1 MDREMIDIY
10 SDYLITNFGQATTSL
25 SNVLNGELSHDSITR
40 SLADRELT
48 SKDYWQYV
56 KPTIREIQDENANL
70 FLAPYQHLTGLDRSI
85 DDLIVE
91 KPHSEESGVIGYY
104 FDHTKGRSVKGIN
117 IVDAAYIAPT
127 ARVPLDF
134 VVVKKLGY
142 KVDLQGKPFR
152 QQTKTKHEILED
164 ILRFAVH
171 NDVPFLLVRQHLA
184 GYSGFKTVLFDVW
197 YGSADNMR
205 LVKLDLGKEFIT
217 PLKGNRKVKL
227 LETAGSTLQAVE
239 SLELEEGKPYLARLE
254 GVPFDVSIVKLVFLL
269 TRQHL
274 AGCSRFKHEN
284 GHQGLLFLCASE
296 TGLTGEEIRLGYQ
309 KRAIQAR
316 QVLMWGQEWSV
327 EEQHKSG
334 KRPKPVR
341 CWCGAKKQNTG
352 LGSSPAS
359 LVVARVNHVFCSF
372 VGVLKLECLKLKT
385 GLNHF
390 ALKAK
395 LRLKAVQAAWDELN
409 RLRAV
414 HSGFIVRSA

>member
-10 SDYLITNFGQATTSL
+10 SDYLITNFGQATATSL
-25 SNVLNGELSHDSITR
+25 SNILNGELSHDSITR

-56 KPTIREIQDENANL
+56 KPTIREIQDENASL
-70 FLAPYQHLTGLDRSI
+70 SI

-104 FDHTKGRSVKGIN
+104 FDHTKGRTVKGMN
-117 IVDAAYIAPT
+117 IVDAAYIT
-127 ARVPLDF
+127 SKARVPLDF
-134 VVVKKLGY
+134 VVVKKLEY

-152 QQTKTKHEILED
+152 PQTQTKHEILED
-164 ILRFAVH
+164 ILRFAVQ
-171 NDVPFLLVRQHLA
+171 NEVLFR
-184 GYSGFKTVLFDVW
+184 TVLFDVW

-205 LVKLDLGKEFIT
+205 LVKLDLNKEFIT

-239 SLELEEGKPYLARLE
+239 SLELVEGKPYLARLE
-254 GVPFDVSIVKLVFLL
+254 GVPFDVTVVKLV
-269 TRQHL
+269 
-274 AGCSRFKHEN
+274 FKHEN
-284 GHQGLLFLCASE
+284 GHQGVLFLCSSE
-296 TGLTGEEIRLGYQ
+296 TGLSGEEIRLGYQ
-309 KRAIQAR
+309 KR
-316 QVLMWGQEWSV
+316 WPV

-334 KRPKPVR
+334 K
-341 CWCGAKKQNTG
+341 QNTG
-352 LGSSPAS
+352 LGASPAS
-359 LVVARVNHVFCSF
+359 LVASRVNHVFCSF

-395 LRLKAVQAAWDELN
+395 LRLKAVQAAREELN

-414 HSGFIVRSA
+414 DSSLVVKSA

>member
-1 MDREMIDIY
+1 MDQEMIDSY
-10 SDYLITNFGQATTSL
+10 SDYLITNFGQATATSL

-48 SKDYWQYV
+48 SKDYWRQV
-56 KPTIREIQDENANL
+56 KPVIREIQDEHASL
-70 FLAPYQHLTGLDRSI
+70 SI
-85 DDLIVE
+85 DDLIAE
-91 KPHSEESGVIGYY
+91 KPHSEESGVIAYY

-117 IVDAAYIAPT
+117 IVDATYVAPK

-171 NDVPFLLVRQHLA
+171 NEVP
-184 GYSGFKTVLFDVW
+184 FKTVLFDVW

-205 LVKLDLGKEFIT
+205 LVKLDLNKEFIT
-217 PLKGNRKVKL
+217 PLKENRKVKL
-227 LETAGSTLQAVE
+227 LKTAGSTLQAVG
-239 SLELEEGKPYLARLE
+239 SLELVEGKPYLARLE
-254 GVPFDVSIVKLVFLL
+254 DVPFDVSVVKLVFLL

-284 GHQGLLFLCASE
+284 GHEGVLFLCASE

-309 KRAIQAR
+309 KR
-316 QVLMWGQEWSV
+316 WPV

-334 KRPKPVR
+334 K
-341 CWCGAKKQNTG
+341 QNTG
-352 LGSSPAS
+352 LGASPAS
-359 LVVARVNHVFCSF
+359 LVVSRVNHVFCSF
-372 VGVLKLECLKLKT
+372 VGVLKLECLKLRT

-395 LRLKAVQAAWDELN
+395 LRLKAVRAAREELF

-414 HSGFIVRSA
+414 DSGLIVKPA